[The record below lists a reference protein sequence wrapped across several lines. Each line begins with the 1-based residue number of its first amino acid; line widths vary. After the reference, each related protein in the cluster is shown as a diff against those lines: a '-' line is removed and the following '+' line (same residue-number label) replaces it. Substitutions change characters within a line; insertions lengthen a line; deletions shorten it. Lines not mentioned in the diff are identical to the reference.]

1 MTVPTNTSVVEYEG
15 NGVTTAFP
23 VPFKFPA
30 NDDLVVTK
38 VYNDVANVL
47 VLGTDYTVVGA
58 GAQSGGAVIATSA
71 PEDGAII
78 NISRELDAVQETD
91 LRNQGRYFAETHES
105 VFDYLTMLIQQCF
118 SGLSRALKR
127 PVGKDYYDAE
137 NRRISRVADPV
148 ENKDAAN
155 KEWTEQYV
163 GSVIGSGTGPINL
176 ASNVIYIDPKGVPRT
191 VQDMSSTTNPGLG
204 ASMIGWKREEI
215 NEIKTTGDMLSAQSV
230 NVLEFANLVTVK
242 PDPDD
247 VSTWDWTPAVQAAV
261 NDCNASFPAK
271 ELVVPTMIRL
281 ASTVNIDRPVY
292 GETRDNYRDTFLIR
306 GVNGGGFITTSS
318 IAMFGSSIAQ
328 NIDATGALMPCS
340 RNIKFQNLT
349 LTSSDS
355 SLLSFVLDGN
365 KLMSVFVEGCA
376 ISKIKLVRTSSYLQS
391 IYFGPNNNV
400 RGWQGTFLEA
410 DGGSYDVRAH
420 SCQIEHGGNFWLTID
435 NTNNKS
441 VTCCGVDDCLVE
453 GLSGFAIL
461 YSHVRGFYV
470 SNCYFE
476 WNSGPDVIGDSFPEK
491 ANAGVVHIGNFHSVL
506 PANKLDPAFWPVR
519 WGYTFGG
526 TSLSNFCDFRL
537 NFVRSDTQV
546 TMNDAAQD
554 GASNSDNKLILND
567 ISLGTVRPS
576 DDPPA
581 YGSRFW
587 RAGSVVINRDHGTKG
602 YAGWIC
608 ATSGNPGVWYP
619 FGTTCDGAAWNFTNI
634 NGDRLVARISVAD
647 PASGKTTLFLRY
659 NNGTDIQLGEVSI
672 GAANSGGLGFRTLLI
687 PN

>member
-47 VLGTDYTVVGA
+47 LLGTDYTVVGA

-137 NRRISRVADPV
+137 NRRISRVAGPI

-191 VQDMSSTTNPGLG
+191 VQDMSSTTNPVLG

-247 VSTWDWTPAVQAAV
+247 VSTWDWAPAVQAAV

-271 ELVVPTMIRL
+271 ELVVPAMLTL
-281 ASTVNIDRPVY
+281 ESPVKIDRPVD
-292 GETRDNYRDTFLIR
+292 GVNQKDTFRIR
-306 GVNGGGFITTSS
+306 GINGGGFKVKTDIPMFSTS
-318 IAMFGSSIAQ
+318 IPQAV
-328 NIDATGALMPCS
+328 DETGALMPS
-340 RNIKFQNLT
+340 SQNIKLENLT
-349 LTSSDS
+349 LTASNA
-355 SLLSFVLDGN
+355 SLSAYVLDSN
-365 KLMSVFVEGCA
+365 KLLRVFIQGCA
-376 ISKIKLVRTSSYLQS
+376 ISNLKLVKTAGYLQS
-391 IYFGPNNNV
+391 IYLGPNNNI
-400 RGWQGTFLEA
+400 RGWNGIFLEA
-410 DGGSYDVRAH
+410 NGGAYDVRAH
-420 SCQIEHGGNFWLTID
+420 GCQIEHGGNFWLTID
-435 NTNNKS
+435 NTGNKS
-441 VTCCGVDDCLVE
+441 VSCCGVDNCLVE
-453 GLSGFAIL
+453 GLSGYGIL
-461 YSHVRGFYV
+461 YSHARGFYV

-476 WNSGPDVIGDSFPEK
+476 GNADPDIIADSFPEK
-491 ANAGVVHIGNFHSVL
+491 ANLGVLHIGNFHSVL
-506 PANKLDPAFWPVR
+506 STNKSNPAFWAVR

-526 TSLSNFCDFRL
+526 TSISNFCDWRL

-546 TMNDAAQD
+546 TMNDAAQEA
-554 GASNSDNKLILND
+554 ASNSDDRLILND
-567 ISLGTVRPS
+567 VVLGIVRPS
-576 DDPPA
+576 DNPLA
-581 YGSRFW
+581 YGNRYW
-587 RAGSVVINRDHGTKG
+587 RAGSIVLNRDHGSKG

-608 ATSGNPGVWYP
+608 ATSGAPGVWYP

-634 NGDRLVARISVAD
+634 NGDRLVAKISVAD

-672 GAANSGGLGFRTLLI
+672 GATNSGGLGFRTLLI

>member
-1 MTVPTNTSVVEYEG
+1 MTTYATGNPLGSKDPRDLYDNAENFDNALNNVESDHWSDRFSRSRRTFQGMENSFQSDQDSREQRFQDFLERSAWISLGEYGPGITFTDRNQYVMKDGVAYRPNPSTVTLPYTTTG
-15 NGVTTAFP
+15 NWSSESSLFIPLGDDVLSQNL
-23 VPFKFPA
+23 A
-30 NDDLVVTK
+30 NDSDPAKGGELV
-38 VYNDVANVL
+38 
-47 VLGTDYTVVGA
+47 GW
-58 GAQSGGAVIATSA
+58 
-71 PEDGAII
+71 
-78 NISRELDAVQETD
+78 SRNEL
-91 LRNQGRYFAETHES
+91 S
-105 VFDYLTMLIQQCF
+105 
-118 SGLSRALKR
+118 
-127 PVGKDYYDAE
+127 
-137 NRRISRVADPV
+137 
-148 ENKDAAN
+148 
-155 KEWTEQYV
+155 
-163 GSVIGSGTGPINL
+163 
-176 ASNVIYIDPKGVPRT
+176 
-191 VQDMSSTTNPGLG
+191 
-204 ASMIGWKREEI
+204 EEI
-215 NEIKTTGDMLSAQSV
+215 STVSSALNGNSI
-230 NVLEFANLVTVK
+230 NVWEYASLVSNR
-242 PDPDD
+242 PNPDD
-247 VSTWDWTPAVQAAV
+247 PTTWDWTPAVQAAV
-261 NDCNASFPAK
+261 NYCNSEFPAK

-328 NIDATGALMPCS
+328 NIDVTGALMPCS

-506 PANKLDPAFWPVR
+506 PANKLDPDFWPVR

-546 TMNDAAQD
+546 TMSDAAQE

-576 DDPPA
+576 DYPPA

-587 RAGSVVINRDHGTKG
+587 RAGSVVINRDHGAKG

-608 ATSGNPGVWYP
+608 ATSGSPGVWYP

-672 GAANSGGLGFRTLLI
+672 GAANSGGLGFRALLI